1 MTVIVEVEPTA
12 AEALQ
17 TAVGRQSAIV
27 PGLEHLHRYLD
38 EHPQEYAV
46 IVGPSIDLTAAVALA
61 DTLRVTKPALGV
73 ILVRRRVDTA
83 VLAEALRAGMREVVE
98 ERDLTALNEAVVR
111 AYTLHDALTTSGADE
126 SSGGAPR
133 AGR

>member
-1 MTVIVEVEPTA
+1 MTVIVEVDPTA

-27 PGLEHLHRYLD
+27 PALEHLHRYLD

-61 DTLRVTKPALGV
+61 DTLRVTKPAA
-73 ILVRRRVDTA
+73 RRHPGPPAASTPQCWPRRCGPGCA
-83 VLAEALRAGMREVVE
+83 RWSRNA
-98 ERDLTALNEAVVR
+98 
-111 AYTLHDALTTSGADE
+111 TSRLSTRR
-126 SSGGAPR
+126 SSGR
-133 AGR
+133 TRCTTR